1 MSYVR
6 SVNELSATTAN
17 DTLKKKS
24 LTEKNDR
31 QPSSNAN
38 TIHNTNCVIFF
49 WAHNIDCVSKIQLC
63 IDLLLK
69 CSGT

>member
-1 MSYVR
+1 MSYVK

-38 TIHNTNCVIFF
+38 TIHNTKLCNFF
-49 WAHNIDCVSKIQLC
+49 LSTQHRLC
-63 IDLLLK
+63 I
-69 CSGT
+69 